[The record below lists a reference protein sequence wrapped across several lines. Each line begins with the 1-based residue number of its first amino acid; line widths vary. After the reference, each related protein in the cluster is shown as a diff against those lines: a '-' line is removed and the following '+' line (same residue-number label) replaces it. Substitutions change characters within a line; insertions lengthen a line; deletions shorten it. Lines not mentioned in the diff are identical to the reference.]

1 MQPHFPHALLEDTPE
16 ADIISFL
23 LFAPPRTFSARELG
37 VRLQLRPNKLVDC
50 LARLVEGGQL
60 VTCTRGSIKYYK
72 LNTKHKF
79 YPEVQEQL
87 LKRNKQYD
95 DELFTAIRKLGVKAG
110 FLSGLFVGKPELEV
124 DVLLVGTL
132 KPEKIKL
139 FVDACEHMMGQEVN
153 YCVME
158 EPEFITRRD
167 TFDRFIKDIFD
178 YPFITVVDTTKKKHA
193 K

>member
-1 MQPHFPHALLEDTPE
+1 
-16 ADIISFL
+16 
-23 LFAPPRTFSARELG
+23 
-37 VRLQLRPNKLVDC
+37 
-50 LARLVEGGQL
+50 
-60 VTCTRGSIKYYK
+60 
-72 LNTKHKF
+72 
-79 YPEVQEQL
+79 VQEQL